1 MVNCLCIFQDKV
13 LAYIIKNY
21 ISKTPFLSYIEWQLF
36 VQKQNHKEKIKNFD
50 IIIAEVS
57 KNSVEHV
64 EYLLENYS
72 SKYFILFRDI
82 EEISKYE
89 YMQNSIVLQKNI
101 TYSDFI
107 NALSYIIDSARL
119 QEIKN

>member
-1 MVNCLCIFQDKV
+1 M
-13 LAYIIKNY
+13 AYIIKNF

-36 VQKQNHKEKIKNFD
+36 VQKHNHEEKIKNFD

-57 KNSVEHV
+57 KGLEENID
-64 EYLLENYS
+64 YLLENYS
-72 SKYFILFRDI
+72 NKYFILFRDI
-82 EEISKYE
+82 EDISKYE
-89 YMQNSIVLQKNI
+89 FIQNLIILQKNI

-107 NALSYIIDSARL
+107 NALSYIIGSERL